1 MADEQWQAA
10 AALVDP
16 VRRSLYDHVRR
27 QRRPVTREEAAAAV
41 TISRNLTAFHL
52 DKLVE
57 AGLLRA
63 RFEAPAGRRRGRGRA
78 PKVYEPTDGGVA
90 LTIPPRRYDIVGEIL
105 AGAVA
110 EDPEHV
116 REAAVH
122 NAADLG
128 QRLGSSRPPTDAPDL
143 AAASDTLTDLGFE
156 PRSDGPGALQLAN
169 CPFHALATRHP
180 ELICGINTA
189 FVGGVLTGLCADSL
203 TARLQPTPGACCV
216 RVEPIADNGEC

>member
-1 MADEQWQAA
+1 MADEQWQTA
-10 AALVDP
+10 AALMDP

-27 QRRPVTREEAAAAV
+27 RRHPVTREEAAAAV
-41 TISRNLTAFHL
+41 TISRSLTAFHL

-63 RFEAPAGRRRGRGRA
+63 RFEAPADRRRGRGRA
-78 PKVYEPTDGGVA
+78 PKVYEPTDGSLA

-105 AGAVA
+105 ADAVA
-110 EDPEHV
+110 QDPEHV
-116 REAAVH
+116 RDAAVH
-122 NAADLG
+122 NAAGLG
-128 QRLGSSRPPTDAPDL
+128 QRIGSSRPPTGDADL
-143 AAASDTLTDLGFE
+143 TTANDALTDLGFE
-156 PRSDGPGALQLAN
+156 PRPDGAGALQLAN

-189 FVGGVLTGLCADSL
+189 FIGGVLTGLCADSL

-216 RVEPIADNGEC
+216 RVETAADN